1 MNAQPLAP
9 PPNPYGAPAPVAAGR
24 PAATG
29 AIISGASGT
38 FAIRPGSEV
47 HVGRDPQQCPVTL
60 TEPRVSG
67 VHATL
72 KFENGQLFAR
82 DENSNNGTHVAGVR
96 LTAGVWTPVPAG
108 SQLKFGPVEFT
119 VRLDV

>member
-9 PPNPYGAPAPVAAGR
+9 PPNPYGASAPAPGAHIAS
-24 PAATG
+24 G
-29 AIISGASGT
+29 AIISGAAGT

-47 HVGRDPQQCPVTL
+47 HVGRDPQKCPVTL
-60 TEPRVSG
+60 AEPRVSA
-67 VHATL
+67 VHSTL

-96 LTAGVWTPVPAG
+96 LTAGVWSPVPAG
-108 SQLKFGPVEFT
+108 SQLKFGPVEFN